1 MNVGHLLLANLK
13 RKRLRTAVT
22 IASIATAFLLYTV
35 LVAIRFGF
43 EGGVQLAGADRLL
56 MIHKTTII
64 NPLPIAYESKVAA
77 AKGVKKVTHASW
89 FGGTYI
95 DARNFFPKI
104 AVRPQEYLDIYT
116 EYALSDEAKKRWFDE
131 RTGAIIGRSLADR
144 YNFKVGDTIPV
155 IPDIWQKKG
164 GGSWEFK
171 VSGIYEAGT
180 PGVDTTQMFFHYDY
194 LDKSRSRGEGLVGW
208 YIVQVDNP
216 ADSPEIATRLDAM
229 FANSSNETKTGT
241 EQAVAQSF
249 ANQIGDIG
257 AIVNYILMAT
267 FFTILLIAGTTVS
280 QSVRERTGELGV
292 LKAIGFP
299 DWMVLAMVV
308 SEAATVTLL
317 GAAIGFGLA
326 FALLPAVHQAIGNY
340 VPVNH
345 LPPNDLVIGG
355 VLALILGAA
364 TGLFP
369 GIFAMRLRIVDALRR
384 A

>member
-1 MNVGHLLLANLK
+1 MNLFFLLLANLK
-13 RKRLRTAVT
+13 RKKLRTIVT
-22 IASIATAFLLYTV
+22 IASIATAFFLYTL

-64 NPLPIAYESKVAA
+64 NPLPIAYEAKIAA
-77 AKGVKKVTHASW
+77 VKGVKKVTHASW

-95 DARNFFPKI
+95 DPSNFFPTI
-104 AVRPQEYLDIYT
+104 AVESEDYLDMYPEFQISA
-116 EYALSDEAKKRWFDE
+116 EDKKRWLE
-131 RTGAIIGRSLADR
+131 NRTGALIGRDLAKR
-144 YNFKVGDTIPV
+144 HGFKVGDVIPI

-164 GGSWEFK
+164 GGAWEFT
-171 VSGIYEAGT
+171 VSAIYEPSK
-180 PGVDTTQMFFHYDY
+180 PGIDASQLFFHYDY
-194 LDKSRSRGEGLVGW
+194 FDKARVRGEGQTGW
-208 YIVQVDNP
+208 YAIQVDDP
-216 ADSPEIATRLDAM
+216 TQSPEIAQRLDAM

-249 ANQIGDIG
+249 ANQIGDIA

-299 DWMVLAMVV
+299 DWLILLLVIG
-308 SEAATVTLL
+308 EAAIITLL
-317 GAAIGFGLA
+317 GATLGFLLGFAIMAPLN
-326 FALLPAVHQAIGNY
+326 QAIGTF
-340 VPVNH
+340 VPIGH
-345 LPPNDLVIGG
+345 LPERDLIIG
-355 VLALILGAA
+355 VLLALALGIA
-364 TGLFP
+364 TGFFP
-369 GIFAMRLRIVDALRR
+369 GLFAMRLRIVDALRR